1 VAAPGLLAALQAEDG
16 TGRAHQIAIDGGSG
30 EVVIDPDAPARRRF
44 EAALLDEEARRAD
57 ALRHAHEPVVT
68 LDGVRVSLLA
78 NIGTPEEAA
87 GARELGALGVG
98 LFRTEF
104 LFLERSSPPSEAEQV
119 DAYERVVRTF
129 EPHPVTIRLLDV
141 GGDKPIP
148 YLRLGAEA
156 NPFLGVRALRLARTD
171 AELFLTQL
179 RACYRAAAAGPIKVM
194 APMVADLSDVELLL
208 TLAERAHAQLEAE
221 GRPIGELTLGVM
233 LEIPSAILVAD
244 SYFSRIGFASLGTN
258 DLHQYALA
266 VDRGNAAL
274 EAYRDPLHPGVLKL
288 VGMAVEAGNRA
299 GIEISVCG
307 EMAGDPASALALVAL
322 GVRSLSMA
330 STSLPGVARAIRGA
344 TADELAAV
352 IEVALTAPSAAS
364 VRSSFEALAKGA
376 VPA

>member
-1 VAAPGLLAALQAEDG
+1 
-16 TGRAHQIAIDGGSG
+16 
-30 EVVIDPDAPARRRF
+30 
-44 EAALLDEEARRAD
+44 
-57 ALRHAHEPVVT
+57 
-68 LDGVRVSLLA
+68 
-78 NIGTPEEAA
+78 
-87 GARELGALGVG
+87 
-98 LFRTEF
+98 
-104 LFLERSSPPSEAEQV
+104 
-119 DAYERVVRTF
+119 
-129 EPHPVTIRLLDV
+129 
-141 GGDKPIP
+141 
-148 YLRLGAEA
+148 
-156 NPFLGVRALRLARTD
+156 
-171 AELFLTQL
+171 
-179 RACYRAAAAGPIKVM
+179 
-194 APMVADLSDVELLL
+194 
-208 TLAERAHAQLEAE
+208 
-221 GRPIGELTLGVM
+221 M

-344 TADELAAV
+344 TADELAAA